1 VTVLTGV
8 REATVRTAGRAC
20 VVLLAAVSGAVLG
33 PLPAYADTATPHAV
47 KTNWYWFLQTPTV
60 EGETLPV
67 GAPAEASLVPAGD
80 LGVGYLVDQLS
91 STDKVAAVDFD
102 LGEIPQGS
110 TYSSF
115 RVTVPYDPA
124 AQQVT
129 TGTPDISACELLDAF
144 QDAPGPSD
152 LAKAPP
158 LSLPSCVKGTFKSTI
173 GAAGGYEFDLTAMA
187 NDWSGG
193 APQHGILIRP
203 TPSLTTPQQPFSI
216 SLQGKNGITTK
227 AEYTPP
233 QPTTP
238 PVAPGPVLPPAPQ
251 LPGVVLP
258 PVTGVGQ
265 VPAPTVPQPEPQVNP
280 LPKPQTAPL
289 AAAYHEGALVPS
301 GAWWLGLLGLL
312 GLLVLTAAVLG
323 DPLAP
328 VAIDPRRRRFAG
340 VVRAQT
346 RAAASSP
353 ARRPAPRFRPA

>member
-1 VTVLTGV
+1 M
-8 REATVRTAGRAC
+8 VRTAGRAC
-20 VVLLAAVSGAVLG
+20 LALLVGAFGAVLA
-33 PLPAYADTATPHAV
+33 PLPAYADSATPPAV
-47 KTNWYWFLQTPTV
+47 KTNWYWFLQTPSAN
-60 EGETLPV
+60 GETLPV

-80 LGVGYLVDQLS
+80 LGVGYLVDQVS
-91 STDKVAAVDFD
+91 NSDKVAAVDFD
-102 LGEIPQGS
+102 LGEIPMGS

-115 RVTVPYDPA
+115 VATVPYDA
-124 AQQVT
+124 AATQVT
-129 TGTPDISACELLDAF
+129 SGTPDISACELLDAF

-173 GAAGGYEFDLTAMA
+173 GTAGGYEFDLTAIA

-203 TPSLTTPQQPFSI
+203 TPSLATPQQPFSI

-233 QPTTP
+233 QPTQP
-238 PVAPGPVLPPAPQ
+238 PGPTGPVLPPVPP
-251 LPGVVLP
+251 LPGVVVP
-258 PVTGVGQ
+258 PVTAIDQ
-265 VPAPTVPQPEPQVNP
+265 PPVPMVPQPAPQVQP
-280 LPKPQTAPL
+280 LPTPAPQAL
-289 AAAYHEGALVPS
+289 AAYHEGALVPS
-301 GAWWLGLLGLL
+301 GAWWLALLGVL

-328 VAIDPRRRRFAG
+328 VAVDPRRRRFAE

-346 RAAASSP
+346 RAPAASR